1 MRPGV
6 LVLAAAL
13 SVAAAAPLHADEWTL
28 IDVRT
33 RIANDAR
40 VTVVETHDI
49 VLETSGRNTF
59 RTFGL
64 GADQAIRLTAITR
77 IGPDGEPH
85 PLKAVETVA
94 GPDEYR
100 YYDRGHVYFSIP
112 PLGDRVAVHYRFE
125 YELIGAVA
133 PAWAIAAGP
142 GSRAS
147 DEQEFFW
154 PWERVGHVVA
164 DWRRAWPA
172 LTTRYR
178 FDHDVLLPS
187 REGPGYTFRQIDY
200 RLEYDTAWRDIAPAD
215 DIGAATH
222 GAYRTH
228 KVFDYLGTAL
238 PAQATTTPAALRLAS
253 VAALPIAGT
262 LGWLLV
268 VAVARLRGGPPIDR
282 TFVDTRILT
291 RAPEEIAFWF
301 DGTRPVVADVL
312 ARLAGEAAI
321 SIHADRPAGHS
332 FEEASEYAPMRL
344 HMRRVAADASLTAFE
359 RDILDDVFGGARE
372 LTTESHR
379 QRHAGRDY
387 DPDAV
392 VERRLQAAGQGKG
405 GATPGSAKAAGTRW
419 SPARVGLVLVF
430 VFGLV
435 NVFRYAGPLFDV
447 MPILGIWA
455 FVTLTVV
462 NGWPTGW
469 WSLGRPVRG
478 LLVPLVVLF
487 LIQLALLLFPNR
499 PLPAEGWA
507 ASAIAVLA
515 GYFLILVRARIPG
528 GRDGVVAD
536 LLRMRAYA
544 QAELRR
550 ARPQLDDRWIPR
562 LRALGLGAAIDAW
575 RARHS
580 GASASPPE
588 HGDRPLITTAH
599 FSGMSPPPW
608 VGPKG
613 WAHALTLYADDE
625 DEGDEDEDEDE
636 DEDGEDDGGADGD
649 EHAAAD
655 GGTGRDEDRS

>member
-6 LVLAAAL
+6 PVLAAAL
-13 SVAAAAPLHADEWTL
+13 LLAAARPLHADEWTL
-28 IDVRT
+28 IDVKT
-33 RIANDAR
+33 RLANDAR

-49 VLETSGRNTF
+49 LLETTGRSTF

-77 IGPDGEPH
+77 IGPDNEPH
-85 PLKAVETVA
+85 PLEAVETVT

-112 PLGDRVAVHYRFE
+112 ALGERVALQYRFE
-125 YELIGAVA
+125 YELVGAVA

-154 PWERVGHVVA
+154 PWERIGHVVA
-164 DWRRAWPA
+164 DWRSAWPA

-178 FDHDVLLPS
+178 FDHDVLLPD
-187 REGPGYTFRQIDY
+187 RDGPGSTFRRIDY
-200 RLEYDTAWRDIAPAD
+200 RLEFDTAWRDIAPTG

-222 GAYRTH
+222 GAFRTH
-228 KVFDYLGTAL
+228 KVFDHLAPGL
-238 PAQATTTPAALRLAS
+238 PPHATTMPAAMRLAS

-262 LGWLLV
+262 LGFLLV
-268 VAVARLRGGPPIDR
+268 VFAARLRRDPPIDR
-282 TFVDTRILT
+282 TFVDTRFLT
-291 RAPEEIAFWF
+291 RSPEEIAFWL
-301 DGTRPVVADVL
+301 DDKRPEAAGVL

-332 FEEASEYAPMRL
+332 FGQASEFAPVRL

-359 RDILDDVFGGARE
+359 RDILDDLFGEARE

-392 VERRLQAAGQGKG
+392 IERRLRDARQGNGKT
-405 GATPGSAKAAGTRW
+405 TPRSAKAVGRHW
-419 SPARVGLVLVF
+419 SPARVGLMLLF

-447 MPILGIWA
+447 MPILAIWA
-455 FVTLTVV
+455 FFTLGLV
-462 NGWPTGW
+462 NGWPAGW
-469 WSLGRPVRG
+469 WYPGRPVRG

-487 LIQLALLLFPNR
+487 VLQLSLLLIVNR

-507 ASAIAVLA
+507 ASAIVALA
-515 GYFLILVRARIPG
+515 GYFLTLARSRIPG
-528 GRDGVVAD
+528 GPGDVAAD

-544 QAELRR
+544 HGELQRP
-550 ARPQLDDRWIPR
+550 RPQLDDRWIPR
-562 LRALGLGAAIDAW
+562 LRALGLGPAIEAW

-580 GASASPPE
+580 GAAAMPPE

-599 FSGMSPPPW
+599 FAGMAPAPW
-608 VGPKG
+608 AGPDG
-613 WAHALTLYADDE
+613 WAHALTVYADDE
-625 DEGDEDEDEDE
+625 DDDDEED
-636 DEDGEDDGGADGD
+636 AD

-655 GGTGRDEDRS
+655 SGIGRGEERS

>member
-6 LVLAAAL
+6 PVLAAAA
-13 SVAAAAPLHADEWTL
+13 VPCRGRAAARGRVDAD
-28 IDVRT
+28 R
-33 RIANDAR
+33 RQGRASPNDAR

-49 VLETSGRNTF
+49 VLETTGRNTF

-64 GADQAIRLTAITR
+64 GADQAIRLTAMTR

-85 PLKAVETVA
+85 PLKAVDTVA

-112 PLGDRVAVHYRFE
+112 PLGERVAVHYRFE

-238 PAQATTTPAALRLAS
+238 PAQATTAPAAMRLAS

-301 DGTRPVVADVL
+301 DGTAARRRRRPGAP
-312 ARLAGEAAI
+312 RRRGGHQHPCRSAGGPQLRGGE
-321 SIHADRPAGHS
+321 
-332 FEEASEYAPMRL
+332 
-344 HMRRVAADASLTAFE
+344 RVRADAPAHAP
-359 RDILDDVFGGARE
+359 RRGR
-372 LTTESHR
+372 R
-379 QRHAGRDY
+379 QPH
-387 DPDAV
+387 
-392 VERRLQAAGQGKG
+392 
-405 GATPGSAKAAGTRW
+405 
-419 SPARVGLVLVF
+419 
-430 VFGLV
+430 
-435 NVFRYAGPLFDV
+435 
-447 MPILGIWA
+447 
-455 FVTLTVV
+455 
-462 NGWPTGW
+462 
-469 WSLGRPVRG
+469 
-478 LLVPLVVLF
+478 
-487 LIQLALLLFPNR
+487 
-499 PLPAEGWA
+499 
-507 ASAIAVLA
+507 
-515 GYFLILVRARIPG
+515 
-528 GRDGVVAD
+528 
-536 LLRMRAYA
+536 
-544 QAELRR
+544 
-550 ARPQLDDRWIPR
+550 R
-562 LRALGLGAAIDAW
+562 LRARHPRRRLRR
-575 RARHS
+575 RAGTDH
-580 GASASPPE
+580 GVASAAPR
-588 HGDRPLITTAH
+588 RPGLR
-599 FSGMSPPPW
+599 PRR
-608 VGPKG
+608 
-613 WAHALTLYADDE
+613 
-625 DEGDEDEDEDE
+625 
-636 DEDGEDDGGADGD
+636 GGRAP
-649 EHAAAD
+649 AAGCQA
-655 GGTGRDEDRS
+655 G